1 MNKTTRPGDD
11 RRHLARRAAQEA
23 TEENVFDSDN
33 MTETDAY
40 QGPPS
45 GPRFTISVVADM
57 IGVHQQTLRHY
68 ERLGLV
74 QPRRGEGKNGI
85 RYYSPEDVERL
96 TQIKR
101 LLEDLHVNLAG
112 VEVILHMNR
121 RITEVQRQMEQQ
133 IEHMHGEYRQQ
144 IERYEREIARLKDII
159 ARSILRG

>member
-1 MNKTTRPGDD
+1 MMNNGSTSKRTEGSG
-11 RRHLARRAAQEA
+11 A
-23 TEENVFDSDN
+23 TQYNAP
-33 MTETDAY
+33 T
-40 QGPPS
+40 
-45 GPRFTISVVADM
+45 GPRFTISIVADM

-85 RYYSPEDVERL
+85 RYYSPDDVERL

-112 VEVILHMNR
+112 VEVILHMNQ
-121 RITEVQRQMEQQ
+121 RIAEFQREAEIRMAEIQARHDE
-133 IEHMHGEYRQQ
+133 EK
-144 IERYEREIARLKDII
+144 ERLEREIGRLKDII

>member
-1 MNKTTRPGDD
+1 MNVVQEDLVSSADEVTEPT
-11 RRHLARRAAQEA
+11 AQRGSP
-23 TEENVFDSDN
+23 V
-33 MTETDAY
+33 
-40 QGPPS
+40 

-85 RYYSPEDVERL
+85 RYYSPADVDRL

-112 VEVILHMNR
+112 VEVILHMNQR
-121 RITEVQRQMEQQ
+121 MTEGQRQMEQQ
-133 IEHMHGEYRQQ
+133 MEEMRAE
-144 IERYEREIARLKDII
+144 YEREIARLKDII
-159 ARSILRG
+159 ARSILRS